1 MVNIFLESLSVGL
14 SSPLFNCVMT
24 NIYSYFHFWVISGNR
39 DRRKLTFFFKA
50 ERRIDFRELVR
61 ELFKIYKTRI
71 WMYAVNQ
78 AATSNSPDSVG
89 EVENEDVSLTSVS
102 TAATAPTA
110 SPTASTPPQA
120 SGQYLQQ
127 HLPNDQV
134 KRRPFHQSESYMSP
148 TQTRPDFR
156 GMSTPFA
163 GMQQDQGHYAHHAFV
178 HSVGID
184 G

>member
-1 MVNIFLESLSVGL
+1 MVGIFLDSLSISL
-14 SSPLFNCVMT
+14 SSPLFICVMT

-78 AATSNSPDSVG
+78 AATNSPDSVG
-89 EVENEDVSLTSVS
+89 EVENEGVSSTSVS
-102 TAATAPTA
+102 TATTAPTA
-110 SPTASTPPQA
+110 TPTLIPPEASVH
-120 SGQYLQQ
+120 LQQ
-127 HLPNDQV
+127 HLPNDQA
-134 KRRPFHQSESYMSP
+134 KRSYHQPQSYMSP

-163 GMQQDQGHYAHHAFV
+163 GMQQDQGYSHHPFV
-178 HSVGID
+178 HSVGIN